1 MLLET
6 IKTDLIVATKRQNPL
21 ELKTIRFILSEINYA
36 QIDKQGDLTD
46 EDIVSIMQKEIKKR
60 NEAIKMMKKAGRDE
74 LVDEEQKKLEYIN
87 KYLPK
92 QMSDD
97 EIEAIVNQTM
107 ESMSN
112 APMGQVIGAVMGK
125 VKGKADGS
133 RVVAIVKKHIPL

>member
-6 IKTDLIVATKRQNPL
+6 IKTDLIAATKRQNPL

-46 EDIVSIMQKEIKKR
+46 EDIVSILQKEIKKR
-60 NEAIKMMKKAGRDE
+60 NEAIEMMKKAGRNE

-87 KYLPK
+87 IYLPK

-107 ESMSN
+107 ESMPN
-112 APMGQVIGAVMGK
+112 AQMGQVIGAVKGQ

-133 RVVAIVKKHIPL
+133 RVAAIVKKHISL

>member
-46 EDIVSIMQKEIKKR
+46 EDIVSILQKEIKKR
-60 NEAIKMMKKAGRDE
+60 NEAIEMMKKAGRDE

-112 APMGQVIGAVMGK
+112 AQMGQVIGAVMGK
-125 VKGKADGS
+125 VKGKADGF
-133 RVVAIVKKHIPL
+133 RVAAIVKKHISL